1 MRYQC
6 INHRDY
12 VFYTIVE
19 DQNLVLQIIKKLMLA
34 WDPDYTKLKSSER
47 KVLEEAER
55 DFENGNVVN
64 ESDEIWK

>member
-1 MRYQC
+1 
-6 INHRDY
+6 
-12 VFYTIVE
+12 
-19 DQNLVLQIIKKLMLA
+19 MLA
-34 WDPDYTKLKSSER
+34 WDPDYTKLTSSER